1 MWFLDTNVFVY
12 TFDARAPA
20 KRKRARTLVKES
32 LASGDGCVSSQV
44 ANEFTNLALRKF
56 QVPLTSDECRAYFDN
71 VLAPMCHVG
80 WSPDLFR
87 RALEL
92 HGRTQLSW
100 YDALIVSAALEGGC
114 ETLYSED
121 LQDGQRFGDLIVRN
135 PFA

>member
-12 TFDARAPA
+12 TFDASAPA
-20 KRKRARTLVKES
+20 KRKRARTLVKQS
-32 LASGDGCVSSQV
+32 LASGDGCISAQV
-44 ANEFTNLALRKF
+44 ASEFTNLAIRKF
-56 QVPLTSDECRAYFDN
+56 QVPLTSDECRAYFDD

-92 HGRTQLSW
+92 QGRSQLSW
-100 YDALIVSAALEGGC
+100 YDALIVAAALEVGC
-114 ETLYSED
+114 ETLYTED
-121 LQDGQRFGDLIVRN
+121 LQHGQRFAQLTVQN